1 MRRVPYIPNSSL
13 YRRHYGHGL
22 PVFSGDL
29 HQQGY
34 GIGSFFAS
42 LFRKVMP
49 LVSKTVVPIL
59 KNTAKSAGKSLLRTG
74 TKVLSDVVLDNTNIK
89 ESIKRRGK
97 EGFNEFIG
105 KASEMKGGSY
115 NRKRRGTKRLQI
127 SNPEKNRKRCKK
139 DIFD

>member
-1 MRRVPYIPNSSL
+1 M
-13 YRRHYGHGL
+13 YRHDYGHGL

-29 HQQGY
+29 HQHGH

-49 LVSKTVVPIL
+49 LVSKTVVPIF

-74 TKVLSDVVLDNTNIK
+74 TKVLSDVVLDDVNLK
-89 ESIKRRGK
+89 ESVRRRGK
-97 EGFNEFIG
+97 GFNEFIG

-115 NRKRRGTKRLQI
+115 DRKLRGTECLRN
-127 SNPEKNRKRCKK
+127 SYPSKNRKRCKK